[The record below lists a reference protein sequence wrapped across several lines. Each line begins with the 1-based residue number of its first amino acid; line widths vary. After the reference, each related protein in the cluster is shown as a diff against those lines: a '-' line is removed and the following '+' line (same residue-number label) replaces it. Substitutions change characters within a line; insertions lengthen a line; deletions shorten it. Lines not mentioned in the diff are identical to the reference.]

1 MKNLLIALTLIAS
14 TTITGC
20 QSQPEINPELKE
32 SLLTAKAGIGM
43 IEEAVAQNN
52 PGVCQPLAKA
62 TLETLE
68 ESSAIAETDVELLVV
83 SGVTK
88 EFVSTLK
95 TCTAL
100 VN

>member
-1 MKNLLIALTLIAS
+1 MKNLLIALTLIVS

-20 QSQPEINPELKE
+20 QSQPEINPELQE
-32 SLLTAKAGIGM
+32 SLLTVKAGIGM
-43 IEEAVAQNN
+43 IEKAVAE
-52 PGVCQPLAKA
+52 GSLACEPIGKV
-62 TLETLE
+62 TMEELEL
-68 ESSAIAETDVELLVV
+68 SAALAETNVELLVA

-88 EFVSTLK
+88 EFVSVLK